1 MPPRH
6 SAGFSYCLFRT
17 RGSALRAVP
26 RATIYRPAITG
37 LRARLASLPSS
48 RLKALRRGR
57 HIKHR
62 DKFPFVGQSIYQ
74 RSPTK
79 TPYLQ
84 KRGMGLFGELTTA
97 LFLQFAALLATCCA
111 DELCAS
117 CFIKFKSA
125 IQRGSTFI
133 VFFIYIYTGLSQ

>member
-6 SAGFSYCLFRT
+6 SAGFLYCLFRT

-37 LRARLASLPSS
+37 LRARLASLA
-48 RLKALRRGR
+48 RLFAIYYL
-57 HIKHR
+57 KHLH
-62 DKFPFVGQSIYQ
+62 KLPFVGQSIYQ